1 MIEGLTRTEYEAL
14 LRQDFPTFAAR
25 CFHQLNPQTDLAM
38 NWHLEVIAAKL
49 AAVCQGKIRR
59 LIINMSHLIDLL
71 ELIFHPTSRKRSTAA
86 LDGSWVE

>member
-1 MIEGLTRTEYEAL
+1 MIEDLTRTEYEAL
-14 LRQDFPTFAAR
+14 LRQDFSTFAAR

-59 LIINMSHLIDLL
+59 LIVKCRRAI
-71 ELIFHPTSRKRSTAA
+71 
-86 LDGSWVE
+86 